1 MAELADAPD
10 LGSGV
15 YVRGG
20 SSPFTRTNK
29 KKALAFASAFFC
41 YIRLMASDIALQ
53 QQYNRLGR
61 VIITTRV

>member
-29 KKALAFASAFFC
+29 KALAGASAFSVIF
-41 YIRLMASDIALQ
+41 ASWRAILPYSNNIADL
-53 QQYNRLGR
+53 
-61 VIITTRV
+61 VV